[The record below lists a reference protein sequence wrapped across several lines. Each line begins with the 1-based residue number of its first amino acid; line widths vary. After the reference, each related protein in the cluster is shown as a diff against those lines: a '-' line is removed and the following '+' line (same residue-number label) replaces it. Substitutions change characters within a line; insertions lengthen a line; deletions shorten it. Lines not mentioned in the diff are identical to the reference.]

1 MGHLLREASSGS
13 GKGGPRK
20 LKKVVKVNKR
30 IKRTENIFFETNC
43 I

>member
-20 LKKVVKVNKR
+20 LKKVVKV
-30 IKRTENIFFETNC
+30 I
-43 I
+43 